1 MNNTGN
7 TLDQEEYR
15 RQCQRYYYARRDD
28 DALMQYL
35 ASLEA
40 ESNQM
45 ESVITADPLDELD
58 VLDEVDTFEQ
68 EQYEQEMRD
77 IQMDKDARWLS
88 RVLRRILPK

>member
-1 MNNTGN
+1 M
-7 TLDQEEYR
+7 
-15 RQCQRYYYARRDD
+15 
-28 DALMQYL
+28 
-35 ASLEA
+35 
-40 ESNQM
+40 NQM
-45 ESVITADPLDELD
+45 ELVITADPLDELD